1 MMKISFSG
9 LLPIWGL
16 LLLPFGIAAQTISG
30 PGEGSKIEA
39 LKVFVVIGEDA
50 GVEGDLAE
58 KRQGKPTVFAFVQAD
73 KWDRPVARFLKAL
86 DQELNRGREDVALV
100 AVWLTDDLEKSKEYL
115 LLAQQSLKLSQ
126 TTWTIYPGNK
136 SGPGGWSLNA
146 HAHLT
151 VVVSDGNKVAAS
163 LGFQS
168 VNELDA
174 PKVIERLPAKK

>member
-1 MMKISFSG
+1 MV
-9 LLPIWGL
+9 LLRAALSVGGWLTLCGML
-16 LLLPFGIAAQTISG
+16 AAQTASG
-30 PGEGSKIEA
+30 PAEASKIDP

-50 GVEGDLAE
+50 GVEGDVAE
-58 KRQGKPTVFAFVQAD
+58 KRKGKPTIFAFVQAD

-86 DQELNRGREDVALV
+86 DQELRRGREEVALV
-100 AVWLTDDLEKSKEYL
+100 VVWLTDDLEKAKEYL
-115 LLAQQSLKLSQ
+115 PLPQQSLKLSQ

-136 SGPGGWSLNA
+136 SGPGDWLLNA

-174 PKVIERLPAKK
+174 PKVMERLPPKK